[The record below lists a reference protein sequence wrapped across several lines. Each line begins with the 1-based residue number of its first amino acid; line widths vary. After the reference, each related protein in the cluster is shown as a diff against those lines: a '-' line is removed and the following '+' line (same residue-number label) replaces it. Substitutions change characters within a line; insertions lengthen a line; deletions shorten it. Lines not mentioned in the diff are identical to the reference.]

1 MILPTGLGPPSES
14 IARQPK
20 LESFTTRSPGV
31 NPTPLHPP
39 QHLLKITAAITSQTS
54 SSGTLPSANDHH
66 RRLALQ
72 PRPCHGLRY
81 RESSS
86 PLLPMFSATAG
97 RPSPV
102 RRAWPSHDSESNSPP
117 RSNYQPNVI
126 PRHAALRQRPHRR
139 LALQPRPCHGLSY
152 LESSSPLLPKFSAT
166 TGRPSPVRR
175 AWQSPQSL
183 GHHRVTDTTS

>member
-1 MILPTGLGPPSES
+1 MQNSVSTCKPDSAASSAAPSQNHCS
-14 IARQPK
+14 NYQPNIIQRHAALRQRP
-20 LESFTTRSPGV
+20 
-31 NPTPLHPP
+31 
-39 QHLLKITAAITSQTS
+39 
-54 SSGTLPSANDHH
+54 H

-72 PRPCHGLRY
+72 PRPCHGLSY
-81 RESSS
+81 PESSS
-86 PLLPMFSATAG
+86 PLLPKFSATTG

-126 PRHAALRQRPHRR
+126 QRHAALRQRPHRR
-139 LALQPRPCHGLSY
+139 LALQPRPCHGLRY
-152 LESSSPLLPKFSAT
+152 RESSSPLLSMFSAT
-166 TGRPSPVRR
+166 AGRPSPVRR